1 MERIK
6 AQKKMPSS
14 FNPFK
19 VADHVY
25 FNGLNPDNGL
35 SADEMDL
42 VERVIDYHS
51 KPKYDYQSQTFVD
64 DVSTQYAYYRELELC
79 GYIKL
84 VMFIMNN
91 LSSFG

>member
-1 MERIK
+1 
-6 AQKKMPSS
+6 
-14 FNPFK
+14 
-19 VADHVY
+19 
-25 FNGLNPDNGL
+25 
-35 SADEMDL
+35 MDL

-51 KPKYDYQSQTFVD
+51 KPKYDYQSHAFVD